1 MCFVSA
7 GWWLESHV
15 FCFCWVMAG
24 KPCVLFLLGGGG
36 WIAIISFN
44 VCIFSAGGK
53 RKGDPEKNLP
63 QLVTEQGGGWRALVL
78 GYLHRDAAAEGEGD
92 GGGRGGLQ

>member
-1 MCFVSA
+1 MFV
-7 GWWLESHV
+7 
-15 FCFCWVMAG
+15 F
-24 KPCVLFLLGGGG
+24 
-36 WIAIISFN
+36 
-44 VCIFSAGGK
+44 FSAGGK
-53 RKGDPEKNLP
+53 REGDPEKNLP